1 MMLCPPKLAQI
12 RPNLKLP
19 RPSKC
24 KAFKAVWLQI
34 PVFWSFS
41 LVPNCPNW
49 PPLFHQRLYSFVV
62 FRKKNPS
69 PRSMDVHVCKAILPI
84 TKLEA
89 I

>member
-1 MMLCPPKLAQI
+1 
-12 RPNLKLP
+12 
-19 RPSKC
+19 
-24 KAFKAVWLQI
+24 
-34 PVFWSFS
+34 